1 MMFHDRRGVS
11 GPLAHFVGGPVATQL
26 HARFVLYMSA
36 GLAKHRA
43 AMFNTILPAPPDSI
57 LGLTDA
63 WRKDPNPLKVNLGVG
78 VFKDDSGN
86 TPILASVKAAEAL
99 ILQSATTKSYMPISG
114 APEYASCV
122 QALIFG
128 GEHEIIRDARARTA
142 HTPGGTAAL
151 RTGADFLKKVLPG
164 ATVWMSAPTWANH
177 KGVFGAAGFPTAD
190 YPYYDAAS
198 KGLDFARMQEAL
210 EQIPAGDI
218 VLLHACCHNPT
229 GVDLSVGQWQVVA
242 DIAARRGWLPF
253 LDFAYQGYGDG
264 LEQDR
269 AGVLAL
275 AAVCPEFL
283 VASSFS
289 KNFGLYQDRTGALTL
304 VAGTAAVAAD
314 AFSNVEIVIR
324 VNYSNPPAHGG
335 LIVSR
340 ILSDEALRGQWLAE
354 LTAMREHIAATR
366 TKFVAAL
373 GSYGVPGDFSF
384 ITRQKGMFSF
394 SGLSDGQVKFLR
406 DSKSIYIV
414 GGGRINV
421 AGITSQNLEYL
432 CASIGEALAMG

>member
-1 MMFHDRRGVS
+1 
-11 GPLAHFVGGPVATQL
+11 
-26 HARFVLYMSA
+26 
-36 GLAKHRA
+36 
-43 AMFNTILPAPPDSI
+43 MFNTILPAPPDSI
-57 LGLTDA
+57 LGLTEA
-63 WRKDPNPLKVNLGVG
+63 WKKDPNPLKVNLGVG
-78 VFKDDSGN
+78 VYKDDAGN
-86 TPILASVKAAEAL
+86 TPILASVKAAESL

-114 APEYASCV
+114 APEYAQCV

-128 GEHEIIRDARARTA
+128 DDHEIIRTSRARTA

-151 RTGADFLKKVLPG
+151 RAGADFLKQVLPT
-164 ATVWMSAPTWANH
+164 ATVWLSAPTWANH
-177 KGVFGAAGFPTAD
+177 KGVFGAAGFRTAD
-190 YPYYDAAS
+190 YPYYDAAN

-218 VLLHACCHNPT
+218 VLLHACCHNPS
-229 GVDLSVGQWQVVA
+229 GVDLDAAQWQVVA
-242 DIAARRGWLPF
+242 AIAARRGWLPF

-264 LEQDR
+264 LEADR

-275 AAVCPEFL
+275 AAACPEFM

-289 KNFGLYQDRTGALTL
+289 KNFGLYQDRAGALTL
-304 VAGTAAVAAD
+304 VAGTAAVAAT

-340 ILSDEALRGQWLAE
+340 ILADETLRGQWLVE

-366 TKFVAAL
+366 AKFVAAL
-373 GSYGVPGDFSF
+373 DSYGVPGDFSF

-394 SGLSDGQVKFLR
+394 SGLSDAQVKFLR

-421 AGITSQNLEYL
+421 AGITSKNLEYL
-432 CASIGEALAMG
+432 CTSMREALALG

>member
-1 MMFHDRRGVS
+1 
-11 GPLAHFVGGPVATQL
+11 
-26 HARFVLYMSA
+26 MSA
-36 GLAKHRA
+36 S
-43 AMFNTILPAPPDSI
+43 AMFNSILPAPPDSI

-63 WRKDPNPLKVNLGVG
+63 WKMDPNPLKVNLGVG
-78 VFKDDSGN
+78 VYKDDSGN

-114 APEYASCV
+114 MPEYARCV
-122 QALIFG
+122 QGLIFG
-128 GEHEIIRDARARTA
+128 DDHALIQAARVRTA

-151 RTGADFLKKVLPG
+151 RVGADFLKKVLPN
-164 ATVWMSAPTWANH
+164 ATVWMSSPTWANH
-177 KGVFGAAGFPTAD
+177 KGVFGAAGFPSAD
-190 YPYYDAAS
+190 YPYYDASS
-198 KGLDFARMQEAL
+198 KGLDFARMKEAL
-210 EQIPAGDI
+210 EQVPAGDI
-218 VLLHACCHNPT
+218 VLLHACCHNPS
-229 GVDLSVGQWQVVA
+229 GVDLNAAQWQVVA
-242 DIAARRGWLPF
+242 EIAARRGWLPF

-264 LEQDR
+264 LEADR

-304 VAGTAAVAAD
+304 VAGTATAAES
-314 AFSNVEIVIR
+314 AFSNVEIAIR

-340 ILSDEALRGQWLAE
+340 ILSDDLLRGQWLAE

-366 TKFVAAL
+366 AKFVEAL

-394 SGLSDGQVKFLR
+394 SGLSDPQVKFLR
-406 DSKSIYIV
+406 DTKSIYIV

-432 CASIGEALAMG
+432 CASIREALAIG